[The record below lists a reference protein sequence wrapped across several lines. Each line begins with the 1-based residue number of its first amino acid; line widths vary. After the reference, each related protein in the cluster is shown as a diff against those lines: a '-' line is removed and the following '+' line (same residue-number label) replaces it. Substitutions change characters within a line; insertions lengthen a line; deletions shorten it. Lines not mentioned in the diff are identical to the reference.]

1 MLWPPTPLV
10 TCGFPLKMRYQIYNR
25 APTLR
30 AGIERRRRS
39 GVRSRPAGYTGDMS
53 EPANSPRVLV
63 VEDDAALS
71 EVVCTFLGDEGYASV
86 PAFTGTEALLLAE
99 SAAGKSQ
106 PFDLVILDLML
117 PGVPGEE
124 LIGRL
129 RTTGVAAPVIVTS
142 ARSAVTDRVALLRLG
157 ASDYLVKP
165 FDLDELLAR
174 VEVQLR
180 GRAGAGVGPAPE
192 TLRFGRWELD
202 PSARTFAADGEP
214 VRLTRTE
221 FDILAT
227 LMREPSRVFTKQAL
241 VELVRNEEALTEERT
256 ISTHVSNLRAK
267 LRPSASDAYI
277 QTVWGIGFKLQI

>member
-1 MLWPPTPLV
+1 MKT
-10 TCGFPLKMRYQIYNR
+10 
-25 APTLR
+25 
-30 AGIERRRRS
+30 
-39 GVRSRPAGYTGDMS
+39 
-53 EPANSPRVLV
+53 PANSPRVLV

-71 EVVCTFLGDEGYASV
+71 EVVCTFLGDEGYTCV
-86 PAFTGTEALLLAE
+86 PAFSGTEALLLAE
-99 SAAGKSQ
+99 RAGEKNQ

-129 RTTGVAAPVIVTS
+129 RAAGVAAPVIVTS
-142 ARSAVTDRVALLRLG
+142 AKSAVTDRVALLRLG

-180 GRAGAGVGPAPE
+180 GRADSAGGPASE
-192 TLRFGRWELD
+192 TLRFGLWELD
-202 PSARTFAADGEP
+202 PAAHTFTVDGELL
-214 VRLTRTE
+214 RLTRTE

-241 VELVRNEEALTEERT
+241 FELVRHEEALADERT

>member
-1 MLWPPTPLV
+1 MKT
-10 TCGFPLKMRYQIYNR
+10 
-25 APTLR
+25 
-30 AGIERRRRS
+30 
-39 GVRSRPAGYTGDMS
+39 
-53 EPANSPRVLV
+53 PANSSRVLV

-71 EVVCTFLGDEGYASV
+71 EVVCTFRGDEGYTCV
-86 PAFTGTEALLLAE
+86 PTFSGTEALLLAE
-99 SAAGKSQ
+99 RAGKKSQ

-129 RTTGVAAPVIVTS
+129 RTAGVVAPVIVTS
-142 ARSAVTDRVALLRLG
+142 AKSAVTDRVTLLRLG

-180 GRAGAGVGPAPE
+180 GRADSAGGSASE
-192 TLRFGRWELD
+192 TLRFGLWELD
-202 PSARTFAADGEP
+202 PAAHTFTVDGELL
-214 VRLTRTE
+214 RLTRTE

-241 VELVRNEEALTEERT
+241 FELVRNEEALTEERT
-256 ISTHVSNLRAK
+256 ISTHISNLRVK
-267 LRPSASDAYI
+267 LRPSGTDAYI
-277 QTVWGIGFKLQI
+277 QTVWGIGFKLQM

>member
-1 MLWPPTPLV
+1 
-10 TCGFPLKMRYQIYNR
+10 
-25 APTLR
+25 
-30 AGIERRRRS
+30 
-39 GVRSRPAGYTGDMS
+39 MS
-53 EPANSPRVLV
+53 ESANSPCVLV

-71 EVVCTFLGDEGYASV
+71 EVVCTFLGDEGYACV
-86 PAFTGTEALLLAE
+86 PAFSGTEALLLAE
-99 SAAGKSQ
+99 RSGKKNQ

-129 RTTGVAAPVIVTS
+129 RAAGVAAPVIVTS

-180 GRAGAGVGPAPE
+180 GRAGAEVGSAPE
-192 TLRFGRWELD
+192 VLRFGRWELD
-202 PSARTFAADGEP
+202 SVARAFAVDGEP
-214 VRLTRTE
+214 MRLTRTE
-221 FDILAT
+221 FDILAA

-241 VELVRNEEALTEERT
+241 FELVRNEEALTEERT
-256 ISTHVSNLRAK
+256 ISTHISNLRVK
-267 LRPSASDAYI
+267 LRPSGTDTYI
-277 QTVWGIGFKLQI
+277 QTVWGIGFKLQA

>member
-1 MLWPPTPLV
+1 MVGEYTRH
-10 TCGFPLKMRYQIYNR
+10 M
-25 APTLR
+25 
-30 AGIERRRRS
+30 
-39 GVRSRPAGYTGDMS
+39 SRLPD
-53 EPANSPRVLV
+53 SPRVLV

-71 EVVCTFLGDEGYASV
+71 EVVCTFLGDEGYACV
-86 PAFTGTEALLLAE
+86 PAFSGTEALLLAE
-99 SAAGKSQ
+99 RAADAKKNQ

-129 RTTGVAAPVIVTS
+129 RAVGVSAPVIVTS
-142 ARSAVTDRVALLRLG
+142 ARSAVTDRVGMLRLG

-180 GRAGAGVGPAPE
+180 GRTVAAPAPE

-202 PSARTFAADGEP
+202 PAARTFAVDGEQL
-214 VRLTRTE
+214 RLTRTE
-221 FDILAT
+221 FDIIAA

-241 VELVRNEEALTEERT
+241 FELVRNEEALTEERT
-256 ISTHVSNLRAK
+256 ISTHVSNLRVK
-267 LRPSASDAYI
+267 LRPSGTDAYI
-277 QTVWGIGFKLQI
+277 QTVWGIGFKLQA

>member
-1 MLWPPTPLV
+1 MKTVP
-10 TCGFPLKMRYQIYNR
+10 
-25 APTLR
+25 
-30 AGIERRRRS
+30 
-39 GVRSRPAGYTGDMS
+39 D
-53 EPANSPRVLV
+53 SPRVLV
-63 VEDDAALS
+63 VEDDSALS
-71 EVVCTFLGDEGYASV
+71 EVVCTFLGDEGYACV
-86 PAFTGTEALLLAE
+86 PAFSGTEALLLAE
-99 SAAGKSQ
+99 RAGEKNQ

-117 PGVPGEE
+117 PGVPGEG

-129 RTTGVAAPVIVTS
+129 RAAGVDAPVIVTS
-142 ARSAVTDRVALLRLG
+142 AKSAVTDRVGLLRLG

-180 GRAGAGVGPAPE
+180 GRTTPAPAPG

-202 PSARTFAADGEP
+202 SAARTFAVDGEP

-221 FDILAT
+221 FDILAA

-241 VELVRNEEALTEERT
+241 FELVRSEEALAEERT

-267 LRPSASDAYI
+267 LRPSATDAYI
-277 QTVWGIGFKLQI
+277 QTVWGIGFKLQV